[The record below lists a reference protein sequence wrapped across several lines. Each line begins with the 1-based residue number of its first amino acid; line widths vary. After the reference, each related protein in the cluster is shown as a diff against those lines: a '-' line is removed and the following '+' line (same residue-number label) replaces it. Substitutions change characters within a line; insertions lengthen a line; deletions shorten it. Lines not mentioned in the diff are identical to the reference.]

1 MQNELDSL
9 LNSLLVQWHQWG
21 MRCSMGRGYPTR
33 DLTCRGAHASRQYDD
48 ENGALDA
55 EIDNSV
61 MEAFDHAAY
70 RVPQPW
76 LTALQFQA
84 KNLSTGASVWR
95 SPRLP
100 IDALERAILTTEAR
114 NKLMRE
120 LMKDGVLS

>member
-9 LNSLLVQWHQWG
+9 LNSLLVQWHKWG
-21 MRCSMGRGYPTR
+21 TRCSMGRGYPAR
-33 DLTCRGAHASRQYDD
+33 NLTCQGAHASRQYDD

-55 EIDNSV
+55 EIDSGV

-84 KNLSTGASVWR
+84 KNLSTGVSVWR

-100 IDALERAILTTEAR
+100 VDLMERAVLTTEAR

-120 LMKDGVLS
+120 LMKDGILS

>member
-1 MQNELDSL
+1 MQNAIDDF
-9 LNSLLVQWHQWG
+9 LNSLLAQWHQWG
-21 MRCSMGRGYPTR
+21 MRCSMGKGYPTR
-33 DLTCRGAHASRQYDD
+33 DLTCRAAHASRQYDD
-48 ENGALDA
+48 VNGALDTD
-55 EIDNSV
+55 IDNSV

-76 LTALQFQA
+76 LTALQIQA

-100 IDALERAILTTEAR
+100 VDTLERAILTTEAR